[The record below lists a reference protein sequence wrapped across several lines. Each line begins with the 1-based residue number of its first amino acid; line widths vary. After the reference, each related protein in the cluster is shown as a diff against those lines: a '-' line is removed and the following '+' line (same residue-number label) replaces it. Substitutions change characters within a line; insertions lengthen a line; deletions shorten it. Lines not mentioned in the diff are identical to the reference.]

1 MAGVQTPSAEQPRA
15 DRMRESV
22 GVLPSLVEPSRGS
35 AEGERLCCARARAR
49 SPAAEPRRRKGPRA
63 SLALPARAP
72 SSTRSTVVR
81 FARGRGSGV
90 SGLRRVDRTGHATHD
105 GETGGRVQALG
116 SRESGNFGVVLGSG
130 RGWRGLRDADARRPP
145 ALWMASGGVGVCTC
159 SLRSHPLGS
168 LRSPQDPEGCPKTC
182 KFSSV
187 MALPL
192 GPGTNEQTLCASGLK
207 IQKVR

>member
-116 SRESGNFGVVLGSG
+116 SRESREFWGRSGVWPGVAGSERCG
-130 RGWRGLRDADARRPP
+130 CAAAARSLDGLWGCWGMYMLAALAPPWLAPLAPGSRG
-145 ALWMASGGVGVCTC
+145 V
-159 SLRSHPLGS
+159 
-168 LRSPQDPEGCPKTC
+168 PQN
-182 KFSSV
+182 
-187 MALPL
+187 L
-192 GPGTNEQTLCASGLK
+192 
-207 IQKVR
+207 